1 MKEKHSNRTLNI
13 AGGVVKII
21 GIYTLQ
27 SINASLTPGIKGK
40 YKRNER
46 KIFNT
51 GIVYKFTPFGDKDYQ
66 EKKLD
71 ILEKKS
77 KAYDKIDSIDSGY
90 IDNLSKDE
98 LIKLRQ
104 EKIAEI
110 NTLNKQEKVLRKTKR
125 R

>member
-1 MKEKHSNRTLNI
+1 MKKETKNTLNI
-13 AGGVVKII
+13 ASGVVRFISL
-21 GIYTLQ
+21 YTLG
-27 SINASLTPGIKGK
+27 SISASLTPGIKGK

-51 GIVYKFTPFGDKDYQ
+51 AIVYKFTPFGDKKYQ

-77 KAYDKIDSIDSGY
+77 EVYYQIDS
-90 IDNLSKDE
+90 IDNLSKEE
-98 LIKLRQ
+98 LIKLRN
-104 EKIAEI
+104 KCLNEI
-110 NTLNKQEKVLRKTKR
+110 NELDKQEKQLKKVKR